1 MTLLDSIDSILML
14 YSYTG
19 FAEHRFRLF
28 EPILENDA
36 RDHKSTSVYREA
48 AAPSV
53 SPAEP
58 PRLEGSHENETETC
72 PLSAALSEQSE
83 QNGSSQ
89 GNQEQPAKVQLED
102 ADAKIRDVRKE
113 AQRELVVKRNMMSG
127 LSILLTLMS
136 IVVAFRYEFPPQPTA
151 RPDRLASPALC
162 VVQFSISLITIM
174 GLIGD
179 NCVTCRAAADN
190 DKGLAGGWWRFWA
203 EVRPMVLTTMC
214 RYFKLNRDRRT
225 TTRVISALA
234 SSEVLCWSLEGGTGD
249 GRCSPSGKGGDN
261 KLLIIHYS
269 FFPR

>member
-1 MTLLDSIDSILML
+1 MQIREVSLRGTSSFYLLGPFGLTLLEVGTYLHNQMLFTAGMTLLDSIDSILML

-19 FAEHRFRLF
+19 FAEHRFHLF

-53 SPAEP
+53 SPAQP

-72 PLSAALSEQSE
+72 PLSAALSDQSE

-136 IVVAFRYEFPPQPTA
+136 IVVAFRYEFPPQPAA
-151 RPDRLASPALC
+151 RPDRLASPALL
-162 VVQFSISLITIM
+162 VQ
-174 GLIGD
+174 
-179 NCVTCRAAADN
+179 
-190 DKGLAGGWWRFWA
+190 
-203 EVRPMVLTTMC
+203 
-214 RYFKLNRDRRT
+214 
-225 TTRVISALA
+225 
-234 SSEVLCWSLEGGTGD
+234 
-249 GRCSPSGKGGDN
+249 
-261 KLLIIHYS
+261 
-269 FFPR
+269 